1 MVPELLPVGGS
12 LVREGTMAGATDAE
26 DLGYTTVWEAFT
38 LSECAD
44 VTFNWC
50 GSSTDELMYSFELVT
65 GDCDDPDSWNSSY
78 PSLTLSDCGD
88 GNTLTTA
95 YTLEAG
101 TYYVMIYA
109 GPIDTYTLEM
119 SAASCAPP
127 PANDHCSN
135 VVPEALPIGGTLTFI
150 GDFTSAT
157 ADGDFDASFPSDQ
170 GVKTVWHTF
179 TTTECANITVRYCNM
194 DVPYDSYWTF
204 LATSCPADSTVI
216 LGSYDRQQCSNGD
229 VTIQYWD
236 LPAGTY
242 YLPVGDLAG
251 VAWPYRVEV
260 QATACGP
267 YCAAWALNTIAFY
280 EKISQVSF
288 GGIARPSTLGLGY
301 ESFLED
307 TAHVVRGGSYPI
319 TVTLSNGYPGDQV
332 LGWIDFNGDNMFQSE
347 ELVLSTELS
356 AGPYT
361 DTIIIPANAVIGTT
375 RMRIRMH
382 DAGHPD
388 WANDQPCGMAT
399 FGQVEDYSVNIGL
412 AQGIHA
418 TAPDRFTLTPN
429 PATDQVT
436 IAFGTGTSPVRL
448 ALHDATGRTL
458 YEKAVRATN
467 GTITMDLGHM
477 ASGLYLLQATYTD
490 GTQTVQ
496 RLVKR

>member
-1 MVPELLPVGGS
+1 M
-12 LVREGTMAGATDAE
+12 
-26 DLGYTTVWEAFT
+26 
-38 LSECAD
+38 
-44 VTFNWC
+44 
-50 GSSTDELMYSFELVT
+50 
-65 GDCDDPDSWNSSY
+65 
-78 PSLTLSDCGD
+78 
-88 GNTLTTA
+88 
-95 YTLEAG
+95 
-101 TYYVMIYA
+101 
-109 GPIDTYTLEM
+109 
-119 SAASCAPP
+119 
-127 PANDHCSN
+127 
-135 VVPEALPIGGTLTFI
+135 
-150 GDFTSAT
+150 
-157 ADGDFDASFPSDQ
+157 
-170 GVKTVWHTF
+170 
-179 TTTECANITVRYCNM
+179 
-194 DVPYDSYWTF
+194 
-204 LATSCPADSTVI
+204 
-216 LGSYDRQQCSNGD
+216 
-229 VTIQYWD
+229 
-236 LPAGTY
+236 
-242 YLPVGDLAG
+242 
-251 VAWPYRVEV
+251 
-260 QATACGP
+260 
-267 YCAAWALNTIAFY
+267 NTIAFY

-288 GGIARPSTLGLGY
+288 GGVERPSTLGLGY

-496 RLVKR
+496 RLMKR